1 MVNRDTTNDVL
12 NTSLPVV
19 AEITIYTLMSIFD
32 LMMIGRYGGNIAVS
46 AVGLSNNLTNAFIGI
61 FISGGFC
68 ISIVSLVSR
77 LVGAKQYKNAEKF
90 ASIGFILGICTC
102 SIITILVFFFGKEFL
117 YILGARNKIL
127 EVGYSFIRINS
138 I

>member
-1 MVNRDTTNDVL
+1 MANRDIKNEVL

-19 AEITIYTLMSIFD
+19 AEITVYTLMSIFD

-46 AVGLSNNLTNAFIGI
+46 AVGLSNNLTNAVIGI

-77 LVGAKQYKNAEKF
+77 LVGAK
-90 ASIGFILGICTC
+90 
-102 SIITILVFFFGKEFL
+102 
-117 YILGARNKIL
+117 
-127 EVGYSFIRINS
+127 
-138 I
+138 